1 METIELDDRFTDF
14 VDQEVL
20 PQFSTRRLQVTSPA
34 RNLIAFA
41 MQSQIAEE
49 VTNEERLFT
58 RARQLLS
65 ENLADAYV
73 RKYGEG
79 TVTFNQAFHLLH
91 DVGYVMKFPL
101 APTNPFS

>member
-1 METIELDDRFTDF
+1 MKTIELNDRFTNF

-20 PQFSTRRLQVTSPA
+20 PQFTLRGLQFTSPA
-34 RNLIAFA
+34 RDLVAFA
-41 MQSQIAEE
+41 MQSQTVEE
-49 VTNEERLFT
+49 VTNEQTLFT
-58 RARQLLS
+58 EARKILG

-73 RKYGEG
+73 RKYGER

-91 DVGYVMKFPL
+91 DVGYVLKFPL